1 MNIAVVGLGFMGS
14 THLKALQ
21 SVKGATL
28 AAVVSGDAKKLD
40 GDLSAIQG
48 NLGGPGEKL
57 DFSQVKK
64 FTRAEDAIADP
75 SIDALDLCVPTDL
88 HMPLAVAALRAG
100 KHVLVEKPMALDPA
114 QCEIMIREAESAKR
128 VLMTAQVLRFFP
140 AYTVLRDQL
149 QSCNLCPV
157 RAALFRRR
165 CAAPAWSQWLK
176 DSSKSGGG
184 VFDLLIHDVDMCL
197 HLFGKPT
204 KVTASGYE
212 DLPNGIDII
221 TARFHYEDIP
231 SVIVTGG
238 WHHPKSYPFSME
250 YTVSAQGGT
259 IEYSSAGRDPE
270 LYTAA
275 GESQKLELPD
285 IDGYA
290 AELQYFADCCNT
302 NKTPEICR
310 PEDSAEAVRLA
321 HAMLSARQWA

>member
-1 MNIAVVGLGFMGS
+1 MGS
-14 THLKALQ
+14 THIKALR
-21 SVKGATL
+21 SVQGATL
-28 AAVVSGDAKKLD
+28 AGVVSGDAKKLD

-57 DFSQVKK
+57 DFTGVKK

-75 SIDALDLCVPTDL
+75 DIDAVDLCVPTDL

-100 KHVLVEKPMALDPA
+100 KHVMVEKPMALDPA
-114 QCEIMIREAESAKR
+114 QCELMIREAESSDR
-128 VLMTAQVLRFFP
+128 ILMTAQVLRFFP

-149 QSCNLCPV
+149 QSGALGPV
-157 RAALFRRR
+157 RAAMFRRR
-165 CAAPAWSQWLK
+165 CAAPAWSQWLQ

-197 HLFGKPT
+197 HLFGKPI
-204 KVTASGYE
+204 KVTASGFE
-212 DLPNGIDII
+212 DLSAGIDII
-221 TARFHYEDIP
+221 TARFHYENIP

-250 YTVSAQGGT
+250 YTVSTQGGT
-259 IEYSSAGRDPE
+259 IDYSSLGRDPE
-270 LYTAA
+270 LFKAD
-275 GESQKLELPD
+275 GESEKLNLPD

-290 AELQYFADCCNT
+290 AELQYFTDCCT
-302 NKTPEICR
+302 NNRQPRICS
-310 PEDSAEAVRLA
+310 PEDSAESVRLA